1 MRTTMRDEKAQRKV
15 RTYSTVLCS
24 TSQLF
29 SVGVKRVYAAPAC
42 RWSCI
47 IAGGFGRE
55 CAAAAAAAAR
65 RPCARWQFQTR
76 RLSVA
81 NLTFVRFDPP
91 AMFRALSLSSARLAP
106 IARTVQRHF
115 ANLHVCHRALATQS
129 MLPSLN
135 VRAVRGKATFI
146 ASSTSRTSRD
156 QIFSRLGRPSATP
169 ALFARTPQRLI
180 PAATFSARSFFS
192 KYGAPPPSG
201 GLPPNMSPLGL
212 LWRLALSTL
221 VALVI
226 TYPFRSLFAVVCIYY
241 GFKVLS
247 VVVLSLLVAALLL
260 YAGFRA
266 RRAVLSA
273 TGGLKGTPPSSSSSS
288 PFNSSP
294 FGGGASN
301 PFAGMGMGGGE
312 GPRPSGD
319 GSAGAGGSAFGDML
333 SAFAGAA
340 ARREQARAAERA
352 TPAYRQAEADHAA
365 CVERVQRALTVDNA
379 RMRRAFGGDKIAVA
393 EEPIEFE
400 LTPNASGYT
409 GMSIYEV
416 RFRTKPR
423 RSSIQFFLN
432 FPLCRVLNVVFSS
445 AASRQGPAR
454 RPPDNR
460 NRVCSSR
467 IARANRRDCARHCR
481 AAVGRRTARV

>member
-1 MRTTMRDEKAQRKV
+1 
-15 RTYSTVLCS
+15 
-24 TSQLF
+24 
-29 SVGVKRVYAAPAC
+29 
-42 RWSCI
+42 
-47 IAGGFGRE
+47 
-55 CAAAAAAAAR
+55 
-65 RPCARWQFQTR
+65 
-76 RLSVA
+76 
-81 NLTFVRFDPP
+81 
-91 AMFRALSLSSARLAP
+91 MFRALSLSSARLAP
-106 IARTVQRHF
+106 IAHTLQRHF
-115 ANLHVCHRALATQS
+115 ASPHLCHRALATRS
-129 MLPSLN
+129 TLPPLYH
-135 VRAVRGKATFI
+135 VRAVRGMATFF
-146 ASSTSRTSRD
+146 AASTSRSSRD
-156 QIFSRLGRPSATP
+156 RILSRFARPSDTP
-169 ALFARTPQRLI
+169 ALFARSPQRLI
-180 PAATFSARSFFS
+180 PAPTFSARSFFS

-226 TYPFRSLFAVVCIYY
+226 TYPFRSLFAVVCLYY

-247 VVVLSLLVAALLL
+247 VVVLSLLVAAVLL

-273 TGGLKGTPPSSSSSS
+273 TGGLKGTPPSSSASS
-288 PFNSSP
+288 PFNATP
-294 FGGGASN
+294 FGGASN
-301 PFAGMGMGGGE
+301 PFAGMGMGGGQ

-319 GSAGAGGSAFGDML
+319 GSTSAGGSAFGDML

-409 GMSIYEV
+409 GKSIYEV
-416 RFRTKPR
+416 RFRTNPNPR
-423 RSSIQFFLN
+423 LLILDATFSLT
-432 FPLCRVLNVVFSS
+432 FPLCRILGIFFRS
-445 AASRQGPAR
+445 
-454 RPPDNR
+454 
-460 NRVCSSR
+460 
-467 IARANRRDCARHCR
+467 
-481 AAVGRRTARV
+481 